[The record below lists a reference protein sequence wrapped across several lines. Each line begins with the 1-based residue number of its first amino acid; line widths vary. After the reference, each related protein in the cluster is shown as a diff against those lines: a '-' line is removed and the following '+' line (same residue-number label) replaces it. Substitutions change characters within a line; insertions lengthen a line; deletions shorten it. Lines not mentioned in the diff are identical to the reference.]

1 MENIF
6 RHGDLLIKR
15 ISVLPANL
23 KQLQTKVLAEGET
36 TGHKHK
42 LVGQQVQVFEDS
54 NQQKYIELKEPAQ
67 LVHEEHKPIDLDA
80 GNYVV
85 VHEREFEPFEQEIRR
100 VAD

>member
-15 ISVLPANL
+15 IGELPANL
-23 KQLQTKVLAEGET
+23 TKLKTTVLAEGET

-42 LVGQQVQVFEDS
+42 LVGQQVQVFKDS
-54 NQQKYIELKEPAQ
+54 NQQMYVELKEPAQ
-67 LVHEEHKPIDLDA
+67 LVHEEHKTIDLDA
-80 GNYVV
+80 GNYVII
-85 VHEREFEPFEQEIRR
+85 HEREFEPFEQEIRR